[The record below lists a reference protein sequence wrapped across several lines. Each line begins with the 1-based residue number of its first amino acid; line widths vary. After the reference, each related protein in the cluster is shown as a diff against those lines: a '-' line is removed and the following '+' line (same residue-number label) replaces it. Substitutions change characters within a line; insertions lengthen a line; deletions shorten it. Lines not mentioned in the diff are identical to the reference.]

1 MLDRSDLE
9 ESIGN
14 IHQLLSEV
22 RIRPHFKDGRADGLT
37 ITNMKAGSAFAK
49 LGLRNG
55 DIVHEIDGRD
65 IKSPDDV
72 LEVYTKLK
80 SGSQV
85 AIQISRGGVKRAI
98 NYKFK

>member
-1 MLDRSDLE
+1 
-9 ESIGN
+9 
-14 IHQLLSEV
+14 
-22 RIRPHFKDGRADGLT
+22 
-37 ITNMKAGSAFAK
+37 MKAGSTFAK

-55 DIVHEIDGRD
+55 DIVHEINGRD

-85 AIQISRGGVKRAI
+85 AIEISRGGVKRVI
-98 NYKFK
+98 NYKFR